1 MPQVLFMGEE
11 PIYTLWELVDF
22 CADVPDGELARR
34 FAEVV
39 GLYRTG
45 RLGPW
50 LKQQFMPGM
59 RSRRVTLATL
69 QERYAGCEPAW
80 LEREAAAEEK
90 RRALVKNDMCESTL
104 TFDALCDSEL
114 DPVRDAVLLRD
125 LLGDLLDIP
134 EERLSALDR
143 EEPPVVPS
151 AGARSKTGAQPAETP
166 AVAGAGAAADTD
178 RAQTPCSTST
188 ADTAARRAQCAMFPW
203 YVGDGLDTLD
213 DWSHVACSGSE
224 LETVLRAIA
233 QRRQADERADG
244 GETVHVCNVEEEAS
258 FAFMGGRFPH
268 THFVGHGNPTLRLT
282 DLALAQMGP
291 GYRHDLSRVSGLSFG
306 GTLTLSAPCTVEL
319 DADHLGGGVT
329 LVRE

>member
-1 MPQVLFMGEE
+1 MPQVLYMGEE
-11 PIYTLWELVDF
+11 PIYTLWELVDL
-22 CADVPDGELARR
+22 CADVSDGELARR

-39 GLYRTG
+39 GLYRAG

-50 LKQQFMPGM
+50 LKRQFMPGM
-59 RSRRVTLATL
+59 RSRRVTLAAL

-80 LEREAAAEEK
+80 LKREVAEEEK
-90 RRALVKNDMCESTL
+90 RRALVKNDASKPTL

-114 DPVRDAVLLRD
+114 DPVRDAVLLHD

-134 EERLSALDR
+134 EERLAALDR
-143 EEPPVVPS
+143 EGPPVASS
-151 AGARSKTGAQPAETP
+151 AGTGSGTGAQPEGAP
-166 AVAGAGAAADTD
+166 SAAGADAAADTD
-178 RAQTPCSTST
+178 RVQTPCSPST

-203 YVGDGLDTLD
+203 YVGDGLDALD
-213 DWSHVACSGSE
+213 DWSHVACSGGE
-224 LETVLRAIA
+224 LEALLRAIA
-233 QRRQADERADG
+233 QRRQTGECADG

-268 THFVGHGNPTLRLT
+268 TRFVGHGNPTLRLT
-282 DLALAQMGP
+282 DVALAQMGP
-291 GYRHDLSRVSGLSFG
+291 GYRHDLSRVPGLSFG

-319 DADHLGGGVT
+319 DADQLGGGVA